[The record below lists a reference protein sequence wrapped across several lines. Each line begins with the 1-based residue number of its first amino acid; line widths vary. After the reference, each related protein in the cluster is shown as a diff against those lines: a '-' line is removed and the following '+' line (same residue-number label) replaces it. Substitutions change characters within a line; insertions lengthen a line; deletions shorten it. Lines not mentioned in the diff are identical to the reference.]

1 LNGISHPSEIYR
13 PSHNNY
19 GSRWIEERIIDE
31 HPTSSDHFYNPLV
44 PAVDADNNDL
54 VHSTILP
61 PATAVP
67 LATFTSWN
75 MRAPETGAERSLV
88 RLAGGYIPY
97 AKDTVTALANRDQR
111 NSVAGL
117 YRSYDDYLQ
126 KYEAATDQLISDG
139 YLLTGFKDA
148 YMNIARVM
156 KNVFE

>member
-1 LNGISHPSEIYR
+1 
-13 PSHNNY
+13 
-19 GSRWIEERIIDE
+19 
-31 HPTSSDHFYNPLV
+31 
-44 PAVDADNNDL
+44 
-54 VHSTILP
+54 
-61 PATAVP
+61 
-67 LATFTSWN
+67 
-75 MRAPETGAERSLV
+75 M
-88 RLAGGYIPY
+88 
-97 AKDTVTALANRDQR
+97 TALANRDQR